1 MFDCLEGEKISF
13 EYCDN
18 LLFKLNKCCVT
29 LICNYMTH
37 ASELNFVTMK
47 QYEMI
52 VTVILT
58 NTTCL
63 WIYILVGSETINQ
76 ILGLGLYEHSYIR
89 YDG

>member
-1 MFDCLEGEKISF
+1 MCL
-13 EYCDN
+13 
-18 LLFKLNKCCVT
+18 
-29 LICNYMTH
+29 
-37 ASELNFVTMK
+37 K

-76 ILGLGLYEHSYIR
+76 ILGLGLYEHSYLR
-89 YDG
+89 